1 MRPKCTVLDD
11 NGTLA
16 IGKFPSVGDRRS
28 VTCGEVLALRLAAKA
43 GIDAAPARIVVLN
56 GDAVAVIARFDR
68 TADHARI
75 HYLCAASM
83 LQASREEDRS

>member
-1 MRPKCTVLDD
+1 MRRKCTVMDE

-16 IGKFPSVGDRRS
+16 IGKFPSVGDSRS
-28 VTCGEVLALRLAAKA
+28 VTRGE
-43 GIDAAPARIVVLN
+43 VLN

-75 HYLCAASM
+75 HYLSAASM
-83 LQASREEDRS
+83 LQASRDEEQSPAPARH